1 MVNEY
6 TPWVESGETE
16 VAFWKSRF
24 LRESAR
30 AEELEEMVVGLLK
43 QGEELSHAQL
53 RVEGFESVRQEWNRI
68 SKRQQERIEELERQE
83 KARAETRDEL
93 NRAAGLFLD
102 LKKDID
108 RLFKMNDEERIK
120 TENVEQRLRD
130 MMIEACNRPLDVTVA
145 IAKAAGYVR
154 CKRCD
159 GDGILMMEIGLSGGK
174 RCDCINGWRE
184 ADDV

>member
-1 MVNEY
+1 
-6 TPWVESGETE
+6 
-16 VAFWKSRF
+16 
-24 LRESAR
+24 
-30 AEELEEMVVGLLK
+30 VGLLK

-93 NRAAGLFLD
+93 NRAAGLFID
-102 LKKDID
+102 LK
-108 RLFKMNDEERIK
+108 EECDLLKQRVEGLK
-120 TENVEQRLRD
+120 THSGELHDDLVMMMQQRNTLKQRLRD
-130 MMIEACNRPLDVTVA
+130 VMIEACNRPLDVTVA

-184 ADDV
+184 ANDV

>member
-68 SKRQQERIEELERQE
+68 SKRQQERIEELEGQE
-83 KARAETRDEL
+83 EARAETRDEL

-102 LKKDID
+102 LK
-108 RLFKMNDEERIK
+108 EECDTLK
-120 TENVEQRLRD
+120 QRLRD
-130 MMIEACNRPLDVTVA
+130 VMIEACNRPLDVTVA

-184 ADDV
+184 ANDV